1 MNCQK
6 LEQLLFSNQTFQVG
20 TSYQSNPYGVLTLLQ
35 QLKHEMEQLEGWMTL
50 RDVQVKDKNYG
61 DNITFVEELLRRQ
74 QDFEKTVD
82 AQEDKFVAI
91 KRATQVKQESVDKVF

>member
-1 MNCQK
+1 M
-6 LEQLLFSNQTFQVG
+6 
-20 TSYQSNPYGVLTLLQ
+20 
-35 QLKHEMEQLEGWMTL
+35 
-50 RDVQVKDKNYG
+50 KDKNYG

-91 KRATQVKQESVDKVF
+91 KRATQVKQESFDKVF